1 MSTPWAGGF
10 EKLKKKKTLGKG
22 NHTVIENLTIE
33 YNNVKETKSVL
44 PF

>member
-1 MSTPWAGGF
+1 MTHLF
-10 EKLKKKKTLGKG
+10 LKKREEKKKIVGKG
-22 NHTVIENLTIE
+22 NQTVIENITIA